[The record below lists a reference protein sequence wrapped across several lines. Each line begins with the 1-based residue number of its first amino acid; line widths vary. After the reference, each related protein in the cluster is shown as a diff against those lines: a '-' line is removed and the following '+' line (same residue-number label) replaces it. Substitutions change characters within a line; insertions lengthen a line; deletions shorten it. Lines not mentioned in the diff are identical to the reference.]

1 MNRLRWG
8 TRDRWLRAAVRAEY
22 RLAAP
27 QCECHAYFPVAEIGG
42 WLHGNTVDTLVPV
55 TEWAARADLWERAVL
70 GHDDLDARVAAA
82 GGITCEHAL
91 DATALPDG
99 RVRLDDG
106 VHRWVIAHERGLAA
120 VPVAMRINVVES
132 AFAWH

>member
-1 MNRLRWG
+1 
-8 TRDRWLRAAVRAEY
+8 VAEY

-27 QCECHAYFPVAEIGG
+27 PYACHTYFPVAEIGG
-42 WLHGNTVDTLVPV
+42 WLHGNTVDTLAPV
-55 TEWAARADLWERAVL
+55 TEWAARADLWERAVF
-70 GHDDLDARVAAA
+70 GHDDLDVRVAAV

-91 DATALPDG
+91 DATTLPDG

-120 VPVAMRINVVES
+120 VPVAMRTDVAESES